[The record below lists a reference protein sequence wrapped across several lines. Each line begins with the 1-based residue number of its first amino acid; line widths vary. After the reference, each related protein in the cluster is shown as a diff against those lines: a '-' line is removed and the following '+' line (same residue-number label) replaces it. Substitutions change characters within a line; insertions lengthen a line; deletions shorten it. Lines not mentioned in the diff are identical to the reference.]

1 MNTPLWNAKRASP
14 FAFLAA
20 MFQLA
25 WMTPASRISAK
36 AESGT
41 PED

>member
-1 MNTPLWNAKRASP
+1 MPTGAHTTIIRTPLWNAKRASP

-25 WMTPASRISAK
+25 
-36 AESGT
+36 
-41 PED
+41 